1 MNRVSGR
8 TLAEGLLNLR
18 KLLLNQGYNITT
30 KKWQGIDSPPEF
42 MEILHADMV
51 APMYDDPWL
60 ASLQLNATQ
69 PWADEHHNERVGG
82 EPLNPPPSHTMWLK
96 DTDKY
101 MANDKAFS
109 HSYPERMWSGGLDG
123 IRYKTANLLDAANF
137 LKQDPETRQCYVPM
151 WWPEDMTAALQGER
165 VPCSFGWHFMLR
177 GGQLHCSYHM
187 RSCDVVR
194 HLHNDLY
201 FANRLTLWM
210 INKADLDA
218 VPGYLHFSSTSLH

>member
-123 IRYKTANLLDAANF
+123 IRYKTANLLMQPIF
-137 LKQDPETRQCYVPM
+137 
-151 WWPEDMTAALQGER
+151 
-165 VPCSFGWHFMLR
+165 
-177 GGQLHCSYHM
+177 
-187 RSCDVVR
+187 
-194 HLHNDLY
+194 
-201 FANRLTLWM
+201 
-210 INKADLDA
+210 
-218 VPGYLHFSSTSLH
+218 